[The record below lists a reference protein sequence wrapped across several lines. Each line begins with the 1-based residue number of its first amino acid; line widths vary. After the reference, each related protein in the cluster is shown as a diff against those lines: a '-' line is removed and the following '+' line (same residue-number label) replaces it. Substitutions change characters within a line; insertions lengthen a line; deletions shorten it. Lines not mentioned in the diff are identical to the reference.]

1 MDAIL
6 RRPKGKL
13 GYIRE
18 KKSLSNRWGQILT
31 TDDVDK
37 LFDDLDVCASQTQP
51 PSVLFQSSE
60 TIHSEEPLSPILQEQ
75 SPTGELPGHEISGQC
90 QSQSG
95 DVQLPTT
102 SSPIHK
108 LDIDLCIPFKTCS
121 PIKTSSPREHRMS
134 PEKLSEDQEVQCVTP
149 ILFNDVDEAEELHSE
164 PVPTQRPQSNTQ
176 VPEDS
181 DDLELESP
189 PSRIVL
195 TEALSHKAT
204 FTISSVNE
212 NVEES
217 KDEGIE
223 PVVTPTK
230 KAQCV
235 STQPLAGPSSA
246 VGKEMDG
253 FLKKLQL
260 ARMSKPSCSQISKV
274 KVQLPPPPLQPE
286 DFMIL
291 EDDSPIRISIPRKAV
306 SKKRQ
311 SPNESSSTPKESL
324 TDERTKDGPVDV
336 PQRPEEGEMA
346 ISKPDSQ
353 AVNQR
358 KKKSKKK
365 NPEVVEPEHHK
376 GDSLD
381 RQDLPAGD
389 AVEQEMPTKKKQRR
403 KVLSEQ
409 SDEPEDPPRDETEPE
424 KEPAPKTGGKG
435 RGQSKGKTLKQKKEI
450 TAKDGKNSLKEKR
463 KQREAPEAAEEQSQE
478 QNGLGAGDAEAW
490 HDVTDQDVKSKAD
503 GGAKEDIK
511 SVPSIRSSSEDAQ
524 LPRKRKPPGE
534 WWKSCPQS
542 PERTEKPQPLKKSK
556 QKSKESDPAVPLT
569 SKNMEDKSYGRRK
582 AKDPAKVSNSRA
594 KEAKG
599 NKGNL
604 TKRRNERDEKIK
616 EMPDE
621 IPTAAAELEEQEI
634 PDEDLDQESSPL
646 VFSERRHSLNSS
658 DELFQKVYHHTS
670 KNTATST
677 APVAQLRQPRKELR
691 NAEPAKRRRKP
702 PGEWWTVPTE
712 AAGSEIISPS
722 PRRSPTKELGPRR
735 QRKQP
740 KRTEGNAAS
749 QTPGGAPVILVKPL
763 SPQSTVKSSLA
774 AFKDLTSVAGTPA
787 AAPSRDRHQ
796 CRRRNVTSRPAQETV
811 DGGPVTCSRS
821 DADGNAGGDGGERS
835 QETPQDGRCQAD
847 PAGCPE
853 DTRARVLMSG
863 PSSMI
868 ELQEYDDETTFT
880 PPGNQTILSMSDF
893 CGPPLSSLTLHSR
906 DKAYL
911 TEWMQNLW
919 SAGPD
924 QGATITPDQFQW
936 YLYKDR
942 ALGVQ
947 VEISNSS
954 FCSGKLLMGSY
965 MMKPLWVDHGA
976 TTIFS
981 LVTGSVRV
989 TIDCRVSSYCS
1000 GQSFLVE
1007 CGRAFSIQ
1015 NNSQQPAV
1023 LFFTRILADSLS

>member
-13 GYIRE
+13 GYIRQ
-18 KKSLSNRWGQILT
+18 KKSLSNPWGQIFT
-31 TDDVDK
+31 SDDVDK
-37 LFDDLDVCASQTQP
+37 LFDDLDACASQTQP
-51 PSVLFQSSE
+51 PSVLCQSSG
-60 TIHSEEPLSPILQEQ
+60 TIHSEAPVSPILQEQ
-75 SPTGELPGHEISGQC
+75 SPAGELPGHEISRQC

-95 DVQLPTT
+95 HDQLPTT
-102 SSPIHK
+102 SSPISK

-134 PEKLSEDQEVQCVTP
+134 PEKSTEDEEVQCVTP

-176 VPEDS
+176 VPEG

-189 PSRIVL
+189 PSRFVL

-204 FTISSVNE
+204 FTISSVKE

-235 STQPLAGPSSA
+235 STQPPAGPSSA
-246 VGKEMDG
+246 VGKDMDG

-286 DFMIL
+286 DFVIL

-311 SPNESSSTPKESL
+311 SPNESSSAPKESSA
-324 TDERTKDGPVDV
+324 DERTKDGPVEV
-336 PQRPEEGEMA
+336 PQRPEEAEMA

-376 GDSLD
+376 GDSLGH
-381 RQDLPAGD
+381 QDLPAGD
-389 AVEQEMPTKKKQRR
+389 SVEQEMPTKKKQRR

-409 SDEPEDPPRDETEPE
+409 SDGPEDPPEDETEPE
-424 KEPAPKTGGKG
+424 KEPAPKTGGKD
-435 RGQSKGKTLKQKKEI
+435 RGHSKGKTLKQKKEI
-450 TAKDGKNSLKEKR
+450 TAKDGKNSLKKQR
-463 KQREAPEAAEEQSQE
+463 KQPEVPEATEEQSQE
-478 QNGLGAGDAEAW
+478 QNVLGAGDAEAW
-490 HDVTDQDVKSKAD
+490 RDVTDQDMKSKVD

-511 SVPSIRSSSEDAQ
+511 SVTSIRSSSEDAQ

-556 QKSKESDPAVPLT
+556 QKSKEPDPAVPST
-569 SKNMEDKSYGRRK
+569 SKNKEDKSYGRRK
-582 AKDPAKVSNSRA
+582 AKDPTKVSNSRA

-604 TKRRNERDEKIK
+604 TKRRNGRDEKSK
-616 EMPDE
+616 EMAE
-621 IPTAAAELEEQEI
+621 KILTAAAELEEQEI

-712 AAGSEIISPS
+712 AAGSEIISSS
-722 PRRSPTKELGPRR
+722 PRRSPPKEPGPRR

-763 SPQSTVKSSLA
+763 SPPTTVKNSLA
-774 AFKDLTSVAGTPA
+774 AFKDLTSVVGTPA
-787 AAPSRDRHQ
+787 AAPNRDRHQ
-796 CRRRNVTSRPAQETV
+796 SRRRNVTSRPAQETM
-811 DGGPVTCSRS
+811 DGSPITCSRS
-821 DADGNAGGDGGERS
+821 DADGSAGGDEGECS
-835 QETPQDGRCQAD
+835 QETPQDRRCQAD

-853 DTRARVLMSG
+853 DTRVRVLMSG

-868 ELQEYDDETTFT
+868 ELQVYDDESSCAS
-880 PPGNQTILSMSDF
+880 PGNQTILSMSDF
-893 CGPPLSSLTLHSR
+893 CGPPLSSLTLHSS

-911 TEWMQNLW
+911 TEWLQSLW
-919 SAGPD
+919 STGPD
-924 QGATITPDQFQW
+924 QSATISPDQFQW

-976 TTIFS
+976 TTIFN

-1000 GQSFLVE
+1000 GQTFMVE
-1007 CGRAFSIQ
+1007 CGRAYSIQ